1 MPDNINGIEPTNE
14 RTTQK
19 RVIIT
24 KPSFVPISSLLFLVI
39 DQAKSAGIKAAT
51 KVVKKIYSTP
61 SSKKN
66 EMPKGARRDMLN
78 NITRTLKRLMIG
90 LKAIILL

>member
-1 MPDNINGIEPTNE
+1 MPDNTNGIEPTNE

-24 KPSFVPISSLLFLVI
+24 KPSFVPISSLLFLVT
-39 DQAKSAGIKAAT
+39 DQAKSAGIKVAT

>member
-1 MPDNINGIEPTNE
+1 
-14 RTTQK
+14 
-19 RVIIT
+19 VI
-24 KPSFVPISSLLFLVI
+24 
-39 DQAKSAGIKAAT
+39 
-51 KVVKKIYSTP
+51 KKIYSTP